1 LFGCLLALLWQD
13 GFMDTEPPAV
23 AAGMIVG
30 LILSVLTPLGDL
42 SISMIKREYNAKDT
56 STFIPGHGGLLD
68 RIDSW
73 LWAGILGYYI
83 VLFLQN
89 I

>member
-1 LFGCLLALLWQD
+1 MKNGFVDTQPVTLLNGL
-13 GFMDTEPPAV
+13 
-23 AAGMIVG
+23 IVG
-30 LILSVLTPLGDL
+30 IILSLLTSVGDL
-42 SISMIKREYNAKDT
+42 CISMIKREYNAKDT

-83 VLFLQN
+83 VLLLQN
-89 I
+89 S